1 MAENG
6 ITFICPA
13 KDEGPHIAETLT
25 ELYEAFSAQDY
36 PFEMLCI
43 DDGSG
48 DDTGDEMERFAAG
61 RPEVRVIHF
70 EVNRGLG
77 AACRCGYGMA
87 TQPYAMFVPTNGMLD
102 PRSMFHKFG
111 RRAPGTVIMFDI
123 DNLDSRPLYRKIP
136 SVAYHV
142 VMTRFFGIRCGYIH
156 SMLLLPTKA
165 VVLDDLRAW
174 RLTAQKQLRL
184 WADDPALA
192 ASQGAEMRDRLVAR
206 MSSLEAQIGETIRG
220 VKEGQIS
227 EGEIENFYRILGTFK
242 SLSESGI
249 EYSWAAEGID
259 WMHLTEERF

>member
-165 VVLDDLRAW
+165 VVLDDLRAGRSFHVVEVLVLALRKW
-174 RLTAQKQLRL
+174 GLTPVTETNQIQRATGVAQTKSFAWKNL
-184 WADDPALA
+184 WEIFVEMGKLKRRVPRRIAPPVEA
-192 ASQGAEMRDRLVAR
+192 GAG
-206 MSSLEAQIGETIRG
+206 SCHG
-220 VKEGQIS
+220 VS
-227 EGEIENFYRILGTFK
+227 E
-242 SLSESGI
+242 
-249 EYSWAAEGID
+249 
-259 WMHLTEERF
+259 

>member
-1 MAENG
+1 MRMTENG

-13 KDEGPHIAETLT
+13 KDEGSHIAETLT
-25 ELYEAFSAQDY
+25 ELYDAFSAQDY

-77 AACRCGYGMA
+77 AACRCGYGVA

-165 VVLDDLRAW
+165 VVLDDLRARRSFHVVEVLVLALRKW
-174 RLTAQKQLRL
+174 GLTPVTETNRIQRTAGVVKTKSFAWKNL
-184 WADDPALA
+184 WEIFV
-192 ASQGAEMRDRLVAR
+192 EMGKLKRRVPR
-206 MSSLEAQIGETIRG
+206 RIGPPVEAVRG
-220 VKEGQIS
+220 SCHGVS
-227 EGEIENFYRILGTFK
+227 E
-242 SLSESGI
+242 
-249 EYSWAAEGID
+249 
-259 WMHLTEERF
+259 

>member
-1 MAENG
+1 MAEDG

-13 KDEGPHIAETLT
+13 KDEGSHIAETLT
-25 ELYEAFSAQDY
+25 ELYQAFSAQDY

-77 AACRCGYGMA
+77 EACRYGYEVA

-111 RRAPGTVIMFDI
+111 RRAPDTVIMFDI
-123 DNLDSRPLYRKIP
+123 ENIDQRPLYRKIP
-136 SVAYHV
+136 SVTYHE
-142 VMTRFFGIRCGYIH
+142 VMTRYFGIDCGYIH

-165 VVLDDLRAW
+165 IALDDLRARRSFHVVEILVLALLKW
-174 RLTAQKQLRL
+174 GLTPVTETNRIQRRTGVMKTKSFALKNL
-184 WADDPALA
+184 WEILL
-192 ASQGAEMRDRLVAR
+192 EMRKLKRRIPRQLGPPVEAGVATASVSR
-206 MSSLEAQIGETIRG
+206 P
-220 VKEGQIS
+220 
-227 EGEIENFYRILGTFK
+227 GT
-242 SLSESGI
+242 SRSPGDPGR
-249 EYSWAAEGID
+249 A
-259 WMHLTEERF
+259 